1 MKLNKLLSVFAV
13 SSLAMA
19 SLSAFDAK
27 AKVTMEGSLF
37 RETKESGEDAKY
49 ELFALDAIESHN
61 KNKVEIDVDAGP
73 AGAHFELFYMLQGG
87 SKAEDGWVANA
98 RNTYIWFKP
107 VDQVQLRLGYVGIKD
122 FFVERIDEEKVGN
135 PFKYKERLNYVED
148 PDTGVPYYITNA
160 DVDEM
165 GFGLGISPIENL
177 TFTGAI
183 APGISGTNDNAD
195 SPRRAG
201 ILKDGENG
209 TTYAPWGLTACYAM
223 DSLKFQLA
231 YRDNGKQSWK
241 VIRMGAGYETDEIY
255 AFVQPIFGIDYITSK
270 DKYELN
276 GTCIDLYGE
285 YKMDA
290 LKFTGHLP
298 VTFRTTGKKD
308 DPKYLEFLA
317 KVEYN
322 TGMHGL
328 LDDVTPY
335 FLARNMDHTVVTLD
349 DSASDNFAL
358 TLQGGTAFKV
368 ADAKIDVGLRIDIHN
383 KLGTSERVTWSV
395 PFTAKIEF

>member
-1 MKLNKLLSVFAV
+1 MKINKLLSVFAV
-13 SSLAMA
+13 STVALA

-37 RETKESGEDAKY
+37 RESKESGEDAKY
-49 ELFALDAIESHN
+49 EVFALDAVEDHS

-73 AGAHFELFYMLQGG
+73 AGAHFELFYELKGG
-87 SKAEDGWVANA
+87 SKAEDGWNASA

-107 VDQVQLRLGYVGIKD
+107 VDQAQLRLGYVGIKD

-135 PFKYKERLNYVED
+135 PFSYEYRKYYIPKANRDSYYI
-148 PDTGVPYYITNA
+148 PYYITNA
-160 DVDEM
+160 DVDEF
-165 GFGLGISPIENL
+165 GFGLGITPIENL
-177 TFTGAI
+177 TLTGAI
-183 APGISGTNDNAD
+183 APGVGK
-195 SPRRAG
+195 AG
-201 ILKDGENG
+201 ITSDDGTE
-209 TTYAPWGLTACYAM
+209 YSPWGLTACYAM
-223 DSLKFQLA
+223 DTLKFQA
-231 YRDNGKQSWK
+231 AFRDNGKKNWK
-241 VIRMGAGYETDEIY
+241 VIRMGAGYESDDIY
-255 AFVQPIFGIDYITSK
+255 AFVQPVFGIDYISTK
-270 DKYELN
+270 NKYEMN
-276 GTCIDLYGE
+276 GFCLDLYGE

-335 FLARNMDHTVVTLD
+335 FLVRNMDYTVVTLND
-349 DSASDNFAL
+349 KASDNFAA

-383 KLGTSERVTWSV
+383 KLDTSERVTWSV

>member
-49 ELFALDAIESHN
+49 ELFALDAVEDHS
-61 KNKVEIDVDAGP
+61 KNGVEIDVDAGP
-73 AGAHFELFYMLQGG
+73 AGAHFELFYELKGG
-87 SKAEDGWVANA
+87 SKAEDGWTANA

-107 VDQVQLRLGYVGIKD
+107 VDQVQLRLGYVGHKD
-122 FFVERIDEEKVGN
+122 FFVERIDDEKVGN
-135 PFKYKERLNYVED
+135 PFSYEYRKYYLDKASRNEYYI
-148 PDTGVPYYITNA
+148 PYYITNA
-160 DVDEM
+160 DVDEF
-165 GFGLGISPIENL
+165 GFGMDVFPIENL
-177 TFTGAI
+177 RLTGAI
-183 APGISGTNDNAD
+183 APGVGN
-195 SPRRAG
+195 AG
-201 ILKDGENG
+201 ITKDDG
-209 TTYAPWGLTACYAM
+209 TSYAPWGLTASYAM
-223 DSLKFQLA
+223 DALKFQAA
-231 YRDNGKQSWK
+231 YRDNGKENWK
-241 VIRMGAGYETDEIY
+241 VIRLGAGYESENVY
-255 AFVQPIFGIDYITSK
+255 AFVQPVFGIDYITTKS
-270 DKYELN
+270 KYEMN
-276 GTCIDLYGE
+276 GFCLDLYGE

-308 DPKYLEFLA
+308 DPKYMEFLG

-335 FLARNMDHTVVTLD
+335 FLLRNMDHTVLTLND
-349 DSASDNFAL
+349 KAGDNFAL
-358 TLQGGTAFKV
+358 TMQGGVAFKV
-368 ADAKIDVGLRIDIHN
+368 ADAKIDVGVRIDIHN
-383 KLGTSERVTWSV
+383 KLDTSARTTWSI
-395 PFTAKIEF
+395 PFKAKIEF